1 MVIAPLFVK
10 LGDVPVCK
18 IVELAQDGDSCR
30 CSNVPPRLIQRERRL
45 SVSVP

>member
-18 IVELAQDGDSCR
+18 IVNLLRTAIVPLF
-30 CSNVPPRLIQRERRL
+30 SNVPPTPY
-45 SVSVP
+45 SA